1 MPLTLDLP
9 AESLRALV
17 EHMDRAQRLA
27 NAGSWHWNIETNRII
42 WSPQIYRMFG
52 LRPFQFAPTYPAFLR
67 RVHAEDRDLV
77 TESVRRAIDL
87 GEPYDI
93 DHRIVLPN
101 GTIRIVHEQGDVER
115 APDGRALG
123 MLGAV
128 QDVTALRAA
137 EAASRSN
144 VEMLATMLR
153 ISPEAIVVSCSQ
165 GRILQFSTGAEL
177 MFGYTA
183 DEVIGQGIEVLM
195 PDRFRKGH
203 AGHVQKFLED
213 SRPSLR
219 MHERSVVFGQR
230 KCGDE
235 FPAEASLAKLQTGDG
250 VAFTTIIR
258 DLSAWH
264 ASEARLNEARERAE
278 RASLAKSTFLAN
290 MSHEIRTPLNGI
302 LGVTSALAKTPLDPR
317 QRNMVRLVETSGRAL
332 EGLLSDILDLA
343 KIDSGRISI
352 RSEPFIL
359 TRVVED
365 VCTLFDAS
373 AAQKGLPLRFFV
385 EDDIAGQFIGDDL
398 RLRQVL
404 SNLVSNAIKF
414 TEQGEVGIH
423 VLRGGDE
430 RIRLVIEDTGIGFS
444 PELADHLFDRFE
456 QADGSITRRFGGTG
470 LGLAISKS
478 LVELMGGTISAV
490 STPGHGSTFA
500 FEIPL
505 KPSTAESAVCLEPCA
520 PLKREIA
527 GSLRI
532 LLAEDHPINQM
543 TVQMILD
550 DLPVHLVCVE
560 NGAEA
565 LEHLA
570 EQDFDLVLMDM
581 QMPVMDGLTAIRR
594 IRENE
599 AAKGGDRVPICTLTA
614 NAFPEHEREA
624 FAAGSDY
631 FLAKPINAQALMELV
646 CMVDEGAAEAAVQT
660 VA

>member
-1 MPLTLDLP
+1 MSLTHALP
-9 AESLRALV
+9 TESLEALV

-27 NAGSWHWNIETNRII
+27 NAGSWHWNIETNGII
-42 WSPQIYRMFG
+42 WSPQIYRIFG
-52 LRPFQFAPTYPAFLR
+52 LKPFQFSPSYPAFLR
-67 RVHAEDRDLV
+67 RIHPGDRDMV

-101 GTIRIVHEQGDVER
+101 GTTRVVHEQGEVER
-115 APDGRALG
+115 APDGRAVG

-128 QDVTALRAA
+128 QDVTDLRAA
-137 EAASRSN
+137 EAASRRN

-153 ISPEAIVVSCSQ
+153 ISPEAIVVSCSR
-165 GRILQFSTGAEL
+165 GRILQFSAGAEL
-177 MFGYTA
+177 MFGYA
-183 DEVIGQGIEVLM
+183 AAEVVGQGIEILM
-195 PDRFRKGH
+195 PDRSRKSH
-203 AGHVQKFLED
+203 PGHVRKFLKD

-219 MHERSVVFGQR
+219 MHERSIIFGQR
-230 KCGDE
+230 KGGEE
-235 FPAEASLAKLQTGDG
+235 FPAEASLAKLETGDG

-278 RASLAKSTFLAN
+278 RASLAKSVFLAN
-290 MSHEIRTPLNGI
+290 MSHEIRTPLNGV
-302 LGVTSALAKTPLDPR
+302 LGVTSALAKTPLNPR
-317 QRNMVRLVETSGRAL
+317 QRDMVRLVETSGRAL

-343 KIDSGRISI
+343 KIDSGRISV
-352 RSEPFIL
+352 RAEPFGL
-359 TRVVED
+359 ARVVED

-373 AAQKGLPLRFFV
+373 ASQKGLQLRFRV
-385 EDDIAGQFIGDDL
+385 EDDLAGQFVGDDL

-404 SNLVSNAIKF
+404 SNFLSNAIKF
-414 TEQGEVGIH
+414 TEQGEVRLH
-423 VLRGGDE
+423 VLRGGGE
-430 RIRLVIEDTGIGFS
+430 RIRFVVEDTGIGFS
-444 PELADHLFDRFE
+444 PELADRLFDRFE

-490 STPGHGSTFA
+490 STPGRGSTFA
-500 FEIPL
+500 FEVPL
-505 KPSTAESAVCLEPCA
+505 KPGAAESAACLEPCT
-520 PLKREIA
+520 PIPSEVA

-543 TVQMILD
+543 TVQMILE
-550 DLPVHLVCVE
+550 DLPVQLVCVE

-565 LEHLA
+565 LERLA
-570 EQDFDLVLMDM
+570 EQPFDLVLMDM

-594 IRENE
+594 IRERE
-599 AAKGGDRVPICTLTA
+599 AAQGRDRVPVCTLTA

-624 FAAGSDY
+624 FDAGSDY
-631 FLAKPINAQALMELV
+631 FLAKPINAQALIELV
-646 CMVDEGAAEAAVQT
+646 CMSDKGNGGVAVKI